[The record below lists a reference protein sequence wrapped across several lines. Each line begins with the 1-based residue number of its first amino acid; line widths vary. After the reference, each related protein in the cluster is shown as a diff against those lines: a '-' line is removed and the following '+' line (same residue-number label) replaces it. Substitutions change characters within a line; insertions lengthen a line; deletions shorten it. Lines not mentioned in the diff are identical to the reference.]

1 MFMACASGGSSVLLS
16 HGMQCFF
23 FALLRADRLPYKR
36 TVARKRILK
45 HIGSKRTVTLTA
57 HLASVYY
64 FSDDCSESPATRA
77 HTECSENRRIGVEN
91 GK

>member
-1 MFMACASGGSSVLLS
+1 
-16 HGMQCFF
+16 MQCFF
-23 FALLRADRLPYKR
+23 LPYLRADRLPYKR

-45 HIGSKRTVTLTA
+45 HIGSERTVTLTA
-57 HLASVYY
+57 HLTSVYY